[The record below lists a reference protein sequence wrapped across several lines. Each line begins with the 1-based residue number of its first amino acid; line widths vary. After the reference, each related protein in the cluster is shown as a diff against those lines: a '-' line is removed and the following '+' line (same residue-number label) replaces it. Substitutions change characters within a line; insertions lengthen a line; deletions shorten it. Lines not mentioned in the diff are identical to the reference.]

1 MSLESASLADIDR
14 STRGSAM
21 SAASRRF
28 PLRFVF
34 AAVLLAW
41 AVSAI
46 FQIAKSP
53 PPGVSTA
60 GPLRAASD
68 VRFLA
73 DWTYLDAQGVR
84 RSDQAIFDEAFALIA
99 QAERLV
105 VVDMFLFNAYTGT
118 AGPGLRPLSA
128 ELTEAL
134 IRRKREV
141 PHLRAIL
148 ITDPVNTVY
157 GGLRAPHLEALAA
170 AGVEVVTTDLRRLR
184 ASNPLWSGLWH
195 LCCARLGNDPDGGWL
210 PNPFGA
216 GQVSLRS
223 YLALLNFRANHRKTL
238 LADSG
243 NGWVALVT
251 SANPHDGSSAHGNV
265 ALRFGGAAALDLL
278 QTERPLIEDAGLA
291 LASPATP
298 AADPPGGLRLQVL
311 TERRIRDALLE
322 RVETAAAGDRI
333 DVAVFY
339 LSHRPLISALLAAQ
353 RRGVALRLLL
363 DPNRDAFGREKNG
376 VPNRPVAAEL
386 DAAGI
391 PVRWCDTHG
400 EQCHAKLLLY
410 VGAGG
415 DAELILGSA
424 NYTRRNLDGFNLE
437 TDVRLLGTIGEP
449 VLAQAAAYFEGSW
462 TNASARR
469 ISLPYAAYA
478 DDSLWSEWLY
488 RFGEA
493 TGLSTF

>member
-1 MSLESASLADIDR
+1 MPVAL
-14 STRGSAM
+14 
-21 SAASRRF
+21 RRF
-28 PLRFVF
+28 PLRLVF

-41 AVSAI
+41 AVSATY
-46 FQIAKSP
+46 QIAKSP

-60 GPLRAASD
+60 GPPRAASD

-73 DWTYLDAQGVR
+73 DWTYLDTLGVR
-84 RSDQAIFDEAFALIA
+84 RSEQTIFDEVFALIA

-105 VVDMFLFNAYTGT
+105 VLDMFLFNAYTGR

-141 PHLRAIL
+141 PGLRAIV

-157 GGLRAPHLEALAA
+157 GGLAAPHLAALEA
-170 AGVEVVTTDLRRLR
+170 AGIDVVTTDLRRLR

-216 GQVSLRS
+216 GKVSLRS
-223 YLALLNFRANHRKTL
+223 YLALLNFRANHRKTIV
-238 LADSG
+238 ADAG
-243 NGWVALVT
+243 EGWAALVT

-278 QTERPLIEDAGLA
+278 QSERPLIEDAGLSLA
-291 LASPATP
+291 LP
-298 AADPPGGLRLQVL
+298 AAPSAPAVAEAPGGLRVQVL

-322 RVETAAAGDRI
+322 RVQTAAAGDRI

-339 LSHRPLISALLAAQ
+339 LSHRPLLRALLAAQ
-353 RRGVALRLLL
+353 RRGVALRVLL

-376 VPNRPVAAEL
+376 IPNRPAAAEL
-386 DAAGI
+386 HAAGL

-410 VGAGG
+410 VGAAGE
-415 DAELILGSA
+415 AELILGSA

-437 TDVRLLGTIGEP
+437 TNVRLLGSAADP
-449 VLAQAAAYFEGSW
+449 ALAEAAAYFEDSW
-462 TNASARR
+462 TNAGGRR
-469 ISLPYAAYA
+469 ISLPYEAYA
-478 DDSLWSEWLY
+478 DESAWSAWRY

-493 TGLSTF
+493 SGLSTY

>member
-1 MSLESASLADIDR
+1 
-14 STRGSAM
+14 M
-21 SAASRRF
+21 SAASRRRL

-34 AAVLLAW
+34 AAALLAW
-41 AVSAI
+41 AVSATY
-46 FQIAKSP
+46 QIAKSP

-60 GPLRAASD
+60 GPLRAATD

-73 DWTYLDAQGVR
+73 DWTYLDSLGVR
-84 RSDQAIFDEAFALIA
+84 RSEQAIFDEVFALIA

-105 VVDMFLFNAYTGT
+105 VLDMFLFNAYTGD

-134 IRRKREV
+134 LRRKREV
-141 PHLRAIL
+141 PALRAIV

-157 GGLRAPHLEALAA
+157 GGLAAPHLAALEA
-170 AGVEVVTTDLRRLR
+170 AGIDVVTTDLRRLR

-216 GQVSLRS
+216 GRVSLRS
-223 YLALLNFRANHRKTL
+223 YLALLNFRANHRKTVV
-238 LADSG
+238 ADAG
-243 NGWVALVT
+243 AGWIALVT

-278 QTERPLIEDAGLA
+278 RSERPLIEDAGL
-291 LASPATP
+291 SSTPPAP
-298 AADPPGGLRLQVL
+298 PSAAAAEVPGSLRVQVL

-322 RVETAAAGDRI
+322 RVEAAAAGDRI

-339 LSHRPLISALLAAQ
+339 LSHRPLLRALLAAQ
-353 RRGVALRLLL
+353 RRGVVLRVLL

-376 VPNRPVAAEL
+376 IPNRPAAAEL
-386 DAAGI
+386 HAAGI

-415 DAELILGSA
+415 EAELILGSA

-437 TDVRLLGTIGEP
+437 TDVRLLGPIGEP
-449 VLAQAAAYFEGSW
+449 ALAAAAAYFEASW
-462 TNASARR
+462 SNADGRR
-469 ISLPYAAYA
+469 ISLPYEAYA
-478 DDSLWSEWLY
+478 DESIWSAWLY

>member
-1 MSLESASLADIDR
+1 
-14 STRGSAM
+14 M
-21 SAASRRF
+21 SAASRRRF

-41 AVSAI
+41 AVSATY
-46 FQIAKSP
+46 QVAKSP

-60 GPLRAASD
+60 GPLRTATD

-73 DWTYLDAQGVR
+73 DWTYLDTLGVR
-84 RSDQAIFDEAFALIA
+84 RSEQAIFDEVFALIA

-105 VVDMFLFNAYTGT
+105 VLDMFLFNAYTGS

-134 IRRKREV
+134 IRRKGEV
-141 PHLRAIL
+141 PALRAIV

-157 GGLRAPHLEALAA
+157 GGLTAPHLAALQA
-170 AGVEVVTTDLRRLR
+170 AGIDVVTTDLRRLR

-216 GQVSLRS
+216 GRVSLRS
-223 YLALLNFRANHRKTL
+223 YLALLNFRANHRKTVI
-238 LADSG
+238 ADTDA
-243 NGWVALVT
+243 GWAALVT

-265 ALRFGGAAALDLL
+265 ALRFDGAAALDLL
-278 QTERPLIEDAGLA
+278 QSERPLIEDAGLS
-291 LASPATP
+291 LTPPAP
-298 AADPPGGLRLQVL
+298 SSAAAAEAPGSLRVQVL

-322 RVETAAAGDRI
+322 RVETAATGDRI

-339 LSHRPLISALLAAQ
+339 LSHRPLLRALLAAR
-353 RRGVALRLLL
+353 RRGVALRVLL

-376 VPNRPVAAEL
+376 IPNRPAAAEL
-386 DAAGI
+386 HAAGI

-410 VGAGG
+410 VGASG

-437 TDVRLLGTIGEP
+437 TDVRLLGPIGEP
-449 VLAQAAAYFEGSW
+449 ALAAAAAYFEASW
-462 TNASARR
+462 INADGRR
-469 ISLPYAAYA
+469 ISLPYEAYA
-478 DDSLWSEWLY
+478 DESVRSAWLY

>member
-1 MSLESASLADIDR
+1 
-14 STRGSAM
+14 M
-21 SAASRRF
+21 SAASRRRL

-34 AAVLLAW
+34 AAALLAW
-41 AVSAI
+41 AVSATY
-46 FQIAKSP
+46 QIAKSP

-60 GPLRAASD
+60 GPLRAATD

-73 DWTYLDAQGVR
+73 DWTYLDALGVR
-84 RSDQAIFDEAFALIA
+84 RSEQAIFDEVFALIA

-105 VVDMFLFNAYTGT
+105 VLDMFLFNAYTGD

-134 IRRKREV
+134 LRRKREV
-141 PHLRAIL
+141 PTLRAIV

-157 GGLRAPHLEALAA
+157 GGLAAPHLAALEA
-170 AGVEVVTTDLRRLR
+170 AGIDVVTTDLRRLR

-216 GQVSLRS
+216 GRVSLRS

-238 LADSG
+238 VADAG
-243 NGWVALVT
+243 TGWVALVT

-278 QTERPLIEDAGLA
+278 QSERPLIEDAGL
-291 LASPATP
+291 SSTPPAP
-298 AADPPGGLRLQVL
+298 PSAAAAEVPGSLHVQVL

-339 LSHRPLISALLAAQ
+339 LSHRPLLRALLAAQ
-353 RRGVALRLLL
+353 RRGVVLRVLL

-376 VPNRPVAAEL
+376 IPNRPAAAEL
-386 DAAGI
+386 HAAGI

-415 DAELILGSA
+415 EAELILGSA

-437 TDVRLLGTIGEP
+437 TDVRLLGPIGEP
-449 VLAQAAAYFEGSW
+449 ALAAAAAYFEASW
-462 TNASARR
+462 SNADGRR
-469 ISLPYAAYA
+469 ISLPYEAYA
-478 DDSLWSEWLY
+478 DESIWSAWLY

>member
-1 MSLESASLADIDR
+1 
-14 STRGSAM
+14 M
-21 SAASRRF
+21 SAASRRRL

-34 AAVLLAW
+34 AAALLAW
-41 AVSAI
+41 AVSATY
-46 FQIAKSP
+46 QIAKSP

-60 GPLRAASD
+60 GPLRAATD

-73 DWTYLDAQGVR
+73 DWTYLDALGVR
-84 RSDQAIFDEAFALIA
+84 CSEQAIFDEVFALIA

-105 VVDMFLFNAYTGT
+105 VLDMFLFNAYTGD

-128 ELTEAL
+128 ELTGAL
-134 IRRKREV
+134 LLRKREV
-141 PHLRAIL
+141 PALRAIV

-157 GGLRAPHLEALAA
+157 GGLAAPHLAALEA
-170 AGVEVVTTDLRRLR
+170 AGIDVVTTDLRRLR

-216 GQVSLRS
+216 GRVSLRS
-223 YLALLNFRANHRKTL
+223 YLALLNFRANHRKTVV
-238 LADSG
+238 ADAG
-243 NGWVALVT
+243 TGWVALVT

-278 QTERPLIEDAGLA
+278 QSEQPLIEDAGLS
-291 LASPATP
+291 LTPPAP
-298 AADPPGGLRLQVL
+298 PSAAAAGVPGSLRVQVL

-339 LSHRPLISALLAAQ
+339 LSHRPLLRALLVAQ
-353 RRGVALRLLL
+353 RRGVVLRVLL

-376 VPNRPVAAEL
+376 IPNRPAAAEL
-386 DAAGI
+386 HAAGI

-415 DAELILGSA
+415 EAELILGSA

-437 TDVRLLGTIGEP
+437 TDVRLLGPIGEP
-449 VLAQAAAYFEGSW
+449 ALAAAAAYFEASW
-462 TNASARR
+462 SNADGRR

-478 DDSLWSEWLY
+478 DESIWSAWLY